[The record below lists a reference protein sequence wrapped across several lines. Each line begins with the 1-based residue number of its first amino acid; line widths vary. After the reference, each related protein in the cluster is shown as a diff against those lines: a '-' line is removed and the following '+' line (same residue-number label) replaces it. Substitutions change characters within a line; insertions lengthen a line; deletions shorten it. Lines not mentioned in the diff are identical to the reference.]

1 MEANHSAIL
10 TGLLKVRGL
19 FVADGDDGPPNIRN
33 PLPPHVREAVGAVNG
48 SYLTD
53 YGYELG
59 EQGDESA
66 TADRV
71 AFLLGLPGA
80 AGPHRAGSS
89 AEALRDKR
97 PANRARQPRQPHHNA
112 EDPSS

>member
-10 TGLLKVRGL
+10 TELLKARGL
-19 FVADGDDGPPNIRN
+19 FVTDRDDGSLNVRN
-33 PLPPHVREAVGAVNG
+33 PLHPHVREAVGAVNG

-53 YGYELG
+53 DGYELG
-59 EQGDESA
+59 EQGDEPA
-66 TADRV
+66 TADRI

-80 AGPHRAGSS
+80 AGPHRAGLS
-89 AEALRDKR
+89 AEARGDKR
-97 PANRARQPRQPHHNA
+97 PAHRTRQLRQPQHNA